1 MWLHK
6 DDGLFR
12 KIIIVC
18 SRLQLW
24 ETHKLLSKTCWFYDK
39 MLQGVLIP
47 KFIPSPLNSCVW
59 KPIQFSQIFSNVCIN
74 TLFSPCIMFLRWT
87 CLNKLNT
94 KRLVD
99 GESVQPPWA

>member
-1 MWLHK
+1 MLLHK

-59 KPIQFSQIFSNVCIN
+59 KPIQIFSNYCVYHQFVF
-74 TLFSPCIMFLRWT
+74 TLYNVFEMDLSQQ
-87 CLNKLNT
+87 
-94 KRLVD
+94 V
-99 GESVQPPWA
+99 EY